1 MARRMKHAEN
11 PMSEKARSHPR
22 MPTHRARRGRRRHRS
37 RPRDRRT
44 EQHVHQSNADER
56 ISPEGQNRR
65 RREVSAE
72 NPSLRPRRVLLKT
85 YHGHPLHGRRIN
97 VAGKKNVAGHNAES
111 LPM

>member
-1 MARRMKHAEN
+1 
-11 PMSEKARSHPR
+11 
-22 MPTHRARRGRRRHRS
+22 MPTHRARRGSRRHRS

-72 NPSLRPRRVLLKT
+72 NPSLRPRRVHLKT
-85 YHGHPLHGRRIN
+85 YHGHPRRGRRN
-97 VAGKKNVAGHNAES
+97 NAPNHLSNAKETS
-111 LPM
+111 RARRPYRGLRQSRRPG